1 MALVHFSKEA
11 IFTHAHR
18 STARI
23 GTSHARS
30 DATSCSH
37 QKEKEK
43 AQHQKAGI
51 LFSLFLFFKGS
62 KGKRKRISKGKG
74 KEKLGK
80 YTDHRK
86 GKGSKGK
93 EPEDLGTEGPSI
105 GTEGPSMTGVTT
117 ASRWVAIRHSGQ
129 NTQT

>member
-1 MALVHFSKEA
+1 VQSPKGKGKG
-11 IFTHAHR
+11 
-18 STARI
+18 STPKGRN
-23 GTSHARS
+23 SLLF
-30 DATSCSH
+30 
-37 QKEKEK
+37 
-43 AQHQKAGI
+43 I
-51 LFSLFLFFKGS
+51 LFFFLGS

-93 EPEDLGTEGPSI
+93 EPEDLGTEGPS
-105 GTEGPSMTGVTT
+105 MTGVTT

-129 NTQT
+129 NTQP

>member
-1 MALVHFSKEA
+1 MQLVAVTKRKRKRLNTKRQEFS
-11 IFTHAHR
+11 
-18 STARI
+18 
-23 GTSHARS
+23 
-30 DATSCSH
+30 
-37 QKEKEK
+37 
-43 AQHQKAGI
+43 
-51 LFSLFLFFKGS
+51 SLYFCFFLGS

-74 KEKLGK
+74 EEKLGK

>member
-1 MALVHFSKEA
+1 MLLGAVTKGKGKGSTPKGRNSLLF
-11 IFTHAHR
+11 IFV
-18 STARI
+18 
-23 GTSHARS
+23 
-30 DATSCSH
+30 
-37 QKEKEK
+37 
-43 AQHQKAGI
+43 
-51 LFSLFLFFKGS
+51 FFLGS

-93 EPEDLGTEGPSI
+93 EPEDLGTEGPS
-105 GTEGPSMTGVTT
+105 MTGVTT

-129 NTQT
+129 NTQP

>member
-18 STARI
+18 STAR
-23 GTSHARS
+23 S

-43 AQHQKAGI
+43 AQHQTAGI
-51 LFSLFLFFKGS
+51 LFSLFFVFFLGS

-93 EPEDLGTEGPSI
+93 EPEDLGTEGPS
-105 GTEGPSMTGVTT
+105 MTGVTT

-129 NTQT
+129 NTQP

>member
-1 MALVHFSKEA
+1 MQLVAVTKRKRKRLNTKRQEFS
-11 IFTHAHR
+11 
-18 STARI
+18 
-23 GTSHARS
+23 
-30 DATSCSH
+30 
-37 QKEKEK
+37 
-43 AQHQKAGI
+43 
-51 LFSLFLFFKGS
+51 SLYFLFFLGS

-74 KEKLGK
+74 EEKLGK

-93 EPEDLGTEGPSI
+93 EPEDLGTEGPS
-105 GTEGPSMTGVTT
+105 MTGVTT

>member
-1 MALVHFSKEA
+1 MLLVAVTKRKRKRLNTKRQEFS
-11 IFTHAHR
+11 
-18 STARI
+18 
-23 GTSHARS
+23 
-30 DATSCSH
+30 
-37 QKEKEK
+37 
-43 AQHQKAGI
+43 
-51 LFSLFLFFKGS
+51 SLYYYYFFLGS

-74 KEKLGK
+74 EEKLGK

>member
-51 LFSLFLFFKGS
+51 LFSLFFVFLKDP
-62 KGKRKRISKGKG
+62 REKG
-74 KEKLGK
+74 KESP
-80 YTDHRK
+80 K
-86 GKGSKGK
+86 GKAKKS
-93 EPEDLGTEGPSI
+93 L
-105 GTEGPSMTGVTT
+105 
-117 ASRWVAIRHSGQ
+117 A
-129 NTQT
+129 NTQIIARERAPKEKNPKTLELKGLRLELKGIR

>member
-1 MALVHFSKEA
+1 MLLGAVTKGKGKGSTPKGRNSLLF
-11 IFTHAHR
+11 IF
-18 STARI
+18 
-23 GTSHARS
+23 
-30 DATSCSH
+30 C
-37 QKEKEK
+37 
-43 AQHQKAGI
+43 
-51 LFSLFLFFKGS
+51 FFKGF

-93 EPEDLGTEGPSI
+93 EPEDLGTEGPS
-105 GTEGPSMTGVTT
+105 MTGVTT